1 MATEWLLDNGYLPEL
16 VIRKGIRI
24 ELKDRLNSI
33 AGGSL
38 EEASSAKMALID
50 SLRSRTIAENVEIA
64 NKEHYEVDTMVF
76 EHTLGKRMKY
86 SACYYPTLS
95 TTLDEAEIFM
105 LEKYVERAQ
114 LSNGQSILD
123 LGCGW
128 GSCSLYFAKRFPGS
142 EVTGLSNSRTQK
154 EYIDAEAKR
163 QGIMNLTIVTAN
175 VATHEFD
182 PASFD
187 RVVSIEMFEHMKN
200 YEKLMGKVNRWL
212 KSLGKLFVHIFA
224 HREFPY
230 EYGSD
235 GWMGKYF
242 FNNGNMPSADL
253 LLYFQRDLK
262 IENQWYVNGNHYAR
276 TCEDWL
282 KNLNKSKS
290 LVLPS
295 LAKTYGAGEEYKW
308 FYRWQVFYLAC
319 AELFAWQG
327 GDTWGVYHYLFIKSA

>member
-1 MATEWLLDNGYLPEL
+1 MYNLSNTCSYSTTDCLY
-16 VIRKGIRI
+16 RKGIRI

-38 EEASSAKMALID
+38 EEAFAAKMALIN
-50 SLRSRTIAENVEIA
+50 SLRSRPIAENVEIA

-95 TTLDEAEIFM
+95 TTLDEAEVFM

-114 LSNGQSILD
+114 LSDGQSILD

-128 GSCSLYFAKRFPGS
+128 GSCSLYFAKKFPGS

-175 VATHEFD
+175 VAAHEFD

-200 YEKLMGKVNRWL
+200 YEKLMEKVNRWL
-212 KSLGKLFVHIFA
+212 KPLGKLFVHIFA
-224 HREFPY
+224 HKEFPY

-235 GWMGKYF
+235 GWMGKHF

-253 LLYFQRDLK
+253 FLYFQRDLK

-276 TCEDWL
+276 TCE
-282 KNLNKSKS
+282 
-290 LVLPS
+290 VCFHP
-295 LAKTYGAGEEYKW
+295 
-308 FYRWQVFYLAC
+308 
-319 AELFAWQG
+319 
-327 GDTWGVYHYLFIKSA
+327 FI